1 MLLFICKLKKEKE
14 ALTMNNIYICELNNI
29 NYGLTKNIKRRGFLL
44 YLINKGNK
52 TKYKDYEITSS
63 NY

>member
-1 MLLFICKLKKEKE
+1 MSIKLSQNYKK
-14 ALTMNNIYICELNNI
+14 
-29 NYGLTKNIKRRGFLL
+29 RGGVLL

-52 TKYKDYEITSS
+52 TKYKDYEITSI

>member
-1 MLLFICKLKKEKE
+1 MNNICICKLNSVNSK
-14 ALTMNNIYICELNNI
+14 
-29 NYGLTKNIKRRGFLL
+29 LTKNIKWGGVLL

-52 TKYKDYEITSS
+52 TKYKDYEITSI

>member
-1 MLLFICKLKKEKE
+1 
-14 ALTMNNIYICELNNI
+14 MNNIYMCELDNVNYKLTQNI
-29 NYGLTKNIKRRGFLL
+29 EWEGVLL

-52 TKYKDYEITSS
+52 TKYKDYEITSI

>member
-1 MLLFICKLKKEKE
+1 
-14 ALTMNNIYICELNNI
+14 MNNVYIFELDNV
-29 NYGLTKNIKRRGFLL
+29 NYKLTENIKWGGVLL

-52 TKYKDYEITSS
+52 TKYKDYEITSI

>member
-1 MLLFICKLKKEKE
+1 
-14 ALTMNNIYICELNNI
+14 MNNNI
-29 NYGLTKNIKRRGFLL
+29 NLNRLNNVNYKLTKNIKWGGVLL

-52 TKYKDYEITSS
+52 TKYKDYEITSI

>member
-1 MLLFICKLKKEKE
+1 MS
-14 ALTMNNIYICELNNI
+14 NNINLNRLNNI
-29 NYGLTKNIKRRGFLL
+29 NCKLTKNIKWGGAQL

-52 TKYKDYEITSS
+52 TKYKDYEITSI

>member
-1 MLLFICKLKKEKE
+1 
-14 ALTMNNIYICELNNI
+14 MNNIYICELDNV
-29 NYGLTKNIKRRGFLL
+29 NYKLTQNIKWGGGGLL

-52 TKYKDYEITSS
+52 TKYKDYEITSI

>member
-1 MLLFICKLKKEKE
+1 
-14 ALTMNNIYICELNNI
+14 MNNVYIFELDNV
-29 NYGLTKNIKRRGFLL
+29 NYKLTENIKWGGGAHL

-52 TKYKDYEITSS
+52 TKYKDYEITSI

>member
-1 MLLFICKLKKEKE
+1 
-14 ALTMNNIYICELNNI
+14 MNNINLNRLNNV
-29 NYGLTKNIKRRGFLL
+29 NYRLTKNIKWGGVLL

-52 TKYKDYEITSS
+52 TKYKDYEITSI